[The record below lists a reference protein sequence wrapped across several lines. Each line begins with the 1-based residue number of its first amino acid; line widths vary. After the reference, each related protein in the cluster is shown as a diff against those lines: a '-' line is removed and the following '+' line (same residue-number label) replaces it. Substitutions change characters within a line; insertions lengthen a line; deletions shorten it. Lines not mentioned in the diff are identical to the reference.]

1 MLWSLLLVLPC
12 VLAGEYT
19 VTQEAWFEV
28 EVADIDGP
36 GTSYSGRFVIAL
48 FGETAPMTVLN
59 FASIAQGYQRGEET
73 KLHYKNTTIHRIVPD
88 FVIQMGDV
96 TVGDGTGSRSIY
108 GDTFIDENF
117 ELSHRAPGWVSMAN
131 RGKDTNGSQ
140 FFILLSKARWLDGKH
155 VVFGKVIRGFD
166 TVRTIGELATN
177 PKTAQPELEVRIV
190 DCGVDRL
197 DRKYDLKPEDLDST
211 DDLL

>member
-1 MLWSLLLVLPC
+1 MFWSLLLVLPC
-12 VLAGEYT
+12 VLAGEFT

-28 EVADIDGP
+28 EIADIDGP

-59 FASIAQGYQRGEET
+59 FASIARGYQRGEET
-73 KLHYKNTTIHRIVPD
+73 KLHYKNSTVHRIVPD

-108 GDTFIDENF
+108 GDNFIDENF
-117 ELSHRAPGWVSMAN
+117 VLSHRAPGWVSMAN

-166 TVRTIGELATN
+166 TIRTIGELPTN
-177 PKTAQPELEVRIV
+177 PKNAMPEFEVRIV
-190 DCGVDRL
+190 DCGVNLL
-197 DRKYDLKPEDLDST
+197 DRKYDLKAEDLDST
-211 DDLL
+211 DDL

>member
-19 VTQEAWFEV
+19 VTQEAWFEI

-59 FASIAQGYQRGEET
+59 FASITKGYQRGDES

-88 FVIQMGDV
+88 FVVQMGDV

-108 GDTFIDENF
+108 GDNFIDENF
-117 ELSHRAPGWVSMAN
+117 ALSHRAPGWVAMAN

-166 TVRTIGELATN
+166 TVRTIGELSTN
-177 PKTAQPELEVRIV
+177 PKTALPDLEVRIV
-190 DCGVDRL
+190 DCGLNNL
-197 DRKYDLKPEDLDST
+197 DRKYDLKPEELDST
-211 DDLL
+211 EDL

>member
-19 VTQEAWFEV
+19 VTQEAWFEI

-59 FASIAQGYQRGEET
+59 FASITKGYQRGDET

-88 FVIQMGDV
+88 FVVQMGDV

-108 GDTFIDENF
+108 GDNFIDENF
-117 ELSHRAPGWVSMAN
+117 ALSHRAPGWVAMAN

-166 TVRTIGELATN
+166 TVRTIGELSTN
-177 PKTAQPELEVRIV
+177 PKTALPDLEVRIV
-190 DCGVDRL
+190 DCGLNNL
-197 DRKYDLKPEDLDST
+197 DRKYDLKPEELDST
-211 DDLL
+211 DDL

>member
-19 VTQEAWFEV
+19 VTQEAWFEI

-59 FASIAQGYQRGEET
+59 FASITKGYQRGDEN

-88 FVIQMGDV
+88 FVVQMGDV

-108 GDTFIDENF
+108 GDNFIDENF
-117 ELSHRAPGWVSMAN
+117 ALSHRAPGWVAMAN

-166 TVRTIGELATN
+166 TVRTIGELSTN
-177 PKTAQPELEVRIV
+177 PKTALPDLEVRIV
-190 DCGVDRL
+190 DCGLNNL
-197 DRKYDLKPEDLDST
+197 DRKYDLKPEELDST
-211 DDLL
+211 EDL

>member
-1 MLWSLLLVLPC
+1 MFWSLLLLLPC
-12 VLAGEYT
+12 AMAGEFT
-19 VTQEAWFEV
+19 VTEEAWFEV

-48 FGETAPMTVLN
+48 FGETVPMTVLN
-59 FASIAQGYQRGEET
+59 FASIARGYQRGDET
-73 KLHYKNTTIHRIVPD
+73 KLHFKNTTIHRIVPD

-117 ELSHRAPGWVSMAN
+117 ALSHRAPGWVSMAN

-166 TVRTIGELATN
+166 TVRTLGELATN
-177 PKTAQPELEVRIV
+177 PKTAAPELEVRVV

-197 DRKYDLKPEDLDST
+197 DRKYDLQAEDLDST
-211 DDLL
+211 EDL